1 MSLFTIVMK
10 QSLGISCQI
19 KLRCDWFV
27 QCVDF
32 LKCTLTCNTCSIIF
46 VNVAMQV
53 VRKSWQVAQES
64 SAIADGPRDA
74 LFYSKSC
81 LLLHNE
87 DRSNEVTALQSCS
100 GAETR
105 GDGVSPT
112 PPLFRLKFMQ
122 TFVHCCNWLLTERQ
136 CKIMSV
142 QHVCRP
148 KLLKNI
154 CLSLVSGAFPP
165 LLFRTTPL

>member
-1 MSLFTIVMK
+1 MDRATRYFSRSLVCCYTTKIEVMK
-10 QSLGISCQI
+10 LQHY
-19 KLRCDWFV
+19 R
-27 QCVDF
+27 
-32 LKCTLTCNTCSIIF
+32 
-46 VNVAMQV
+46 V
-53 VRKSWQVAQES
+53 VVGR
-64 SAIADGPRDA
+64 GR
-74 LFYSKSC
+74 
-81 LLLHNE
+81 
-87 DRSNEVTALQSCS
+87 
-100 GAETR
+100 G

-148 KLLKNI
+148 KLFKNI

-165 LLFRTTPL
+165 LLFRTTPLQHYGRQTCNKLCACRPKLFVYVLFQASPTSFFRTRRPT